1 MFSIKCKSENEDEE
15 GTSYAARCDLTI
27 ALSKLPF
34 SSLEPGDEMTESV
47 FENIHRALAA
57 MTNL

>member
-1 MFSIKCKSENEDEE
+1 MKRAQAMQPDVILQSP
-15 GTSYAARCDLTI
+15 
-27 ALSKLPF
+27 SKLPF